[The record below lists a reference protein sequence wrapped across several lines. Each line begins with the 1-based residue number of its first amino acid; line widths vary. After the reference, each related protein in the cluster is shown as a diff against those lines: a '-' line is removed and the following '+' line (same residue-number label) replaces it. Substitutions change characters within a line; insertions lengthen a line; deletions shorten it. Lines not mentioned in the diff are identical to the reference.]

1 MTMARVVDKDISS
14 PLGRTG
20 AEHMNGHES
29 RVANAI
35 REVFA
40 NKGQRP
46 PELGPHTVLD
56 TSLGLESIDFAE
68 LAVRLESEF
77 GKDPFSSGD
86 VPPIRTLADLAALY
100 LA

>member
-1 MTMARVVDKDISS
+1 MARVGRDMSS
-14 PLGRTG
+14 LPCRSGV
-20 AEHMNGHES
+20 EHMNGHEI
-29 RVANAI
+29 RVAHAI

-46 PELGPHTVLD
+46 PELGPDTVLD

-68 LAVRLESEF
+68 LAVRLELEF
-77 GKDPFSSGD
+77 GKDPFASGD
-86 VPPIRTLADLAALY
+86 VPPIRTIADLAALY

>member
-1 MTMARVVDKDISS
+1 MTMARAVDRDIPSL
-14 PLGRTG
+14 PNTG
-20 AEHMNGHES
+20 AEHMNGHET

-40 NKGQRP
+40 NKGQSA
-46 PELGPHTVLD
+46 PELGPDTVLD

-77 GKDPFSSGD
+77 GKDPFASGD
-86 VPPIRTLADLAALY
+86 VPPIRTIADLAALY
-100 LA
+100 VA

>member
-1 MTMARVVDKDISS
+1 MTMAHVVDKDLSGLPSS
-14 PLGRTG
+14 TG

-46 PELGPHTVLD
+46 PELGPNTVLD

-77 GKDPFSSGD
+77 GKDPFSTGD
-86 VPPIRTLADLAALY
+86 VPPIRTIADLAALY

>member
-1 MTMARVVDKDISS
+1 MDIINL
-14 PLGRTG
+14 PERTR
-20 AEHMNGHES
+20 AIHMNGHES
-29 RVANAI
+29 RVADAI

-46 PELGPHTVLD
+46 PELGSDTVLD

-77 GKDPFSSGD
+77 GKDPFSTGD
-86 VPPIRTLADLAALY
+86 IPPIRTIADLAALY
-100 LA
+100 MA